1 MIFHAFNP
9 SGQPYA
15 EAFFHLVLISRR
27 YLHVQ
32 KALSQTSRCAEFYT
46 LLEIQSEFPR
56 YNMKFRGKRDTTKI
70 FHIV

>member
-32 KALSQTSRCAEFYT
+32 NAWGQTPRRADFYT
-46 LLEIQSEFPR
+46 LLEKTIQISA
-56 YNMKFRGKRDTTKI
+56 I
-70 FHIV
+70 